1 MGFINSK
8 FFLDV
13 ISSSPNEHKVKGW
26 EQVKN
31 DEETTDWNKLIS
43 WKLIE
48 QPKYEYRPF
57 VKLFRIAFATVS
69 HPITFLFINI
79 FIAVIIQNGE
89 NDEGY
94 ESLANGISGV
104 YAMLLSLMF
113 TQQQTRY
120 KDSHEHYDA
129 LCGDIKAFAVWLAC
143 LSRDHVKYNY
153 KKDATEAKQD
163 LVQVENKKVDD
174 TFEKMRMIL
183 AVLAPV
189 AKHVIRYANSE
200 NDILQLGEKPDPR
213 RLDDKY
219 RLVRQE
225 QMCCR
230 TTFIETSKLKLFCKD
245 CKEEKRPFVRS
256 YLFLRTSKENNSR
269 HIQWSNFQK
278 KNYSYEQYL
287 LDKENMTSDDLYK
300 KYSLYDF
307 YSWGSPGQSCDLK
320 RELYGKVAD
329 IYEKTETNLF
339 ETLMQCLLDYVNEM
353 NELSLGIED
362 GNERDLITKWN
373 HIYGS
378 YGKLMSFNTY
388 AQPLIIRVVLVI
400 SLFCYT
406 YLIRI
411 WKLKE
416 SVWMTIFT
424 VLPIL
429 LLWIMTNLLYSPFKK
444 RTFFLVQNVSRVG
457 RDTQREVNNIISQR
471 KYYDLRDIYR
481 RSKLKFIEKDS
492 DVEKS
497 VPQQV
502 DKIRVIG
509 LSKNDQPNTPNP
521 KRRNNAGS
529 TRTVKRKTAV
539 NTNPTQVFNID
550 F

>member
-13 ISSSPNEHKVKGW
+13 VNSFPNQHMVKGW

-31 DEETTDWNKLIS
+31 DEETTDWNQLVS

-48 QPKYEYRPF
+48 QPKYEYIPL
-57 VKLFRIAFATVS
+57 VKLFRTAFAIIS

-79 FIAVIIQNGE
+79 LIAVIVSEGDK
-89 NDEGY
+89 NDQY
-94 ESLANGISGV
+94 EDLAGSVSAV

-113 TQQQTRY
+113 TQQHARY
-120 KDSHEHYDA
+120 KQSHQLYDA

-153 KKDATEAKQD
+153 NKDASEAKQD
-163 LVQVENKKVDD
+163 LVQVKNKKVDD

-189 AKHVIRYANSE
+189 AKRVIRYANSE
-200 NDILQLGEKPDPR
+200 NDVLQLGDKPDPQ

-219 RLVRQE
+219 RLIRQE

-245 CKEEKRPFVRS
+245 CKQEKRPFVRRC
-256 YLFLRTSKENNSR
+256 LFLRPSKENDSR

-278 KNYSYEQYL
+278 KNYSYQQYL
-287 LDKENMTSDDLYK
+287 EDKEKMTSNDLYK

-353 NELSLGIED
+353 NELGLGIED
-362 GNERDLITKWN
+362 GNERDLIIKWN

-378 YGKLMSFNTY
+378 YGTLMSFNTY
-388 AQPLIIRVVLVI
+388 AQPLIIRVVLVF
-400 SLFCYT
+400 SFFCYT

-411 WKLKE
+411 WKFDY
-416 SVWMTIFT
+416 SVWVTILM
-424 VLPIL
+424 VLPFI

-481 RSKLKFIEKDS
+481 RSKLKFIKKDS

-497 VPQQV
+497 VPQEV
-502 DKIRVIG
+502 DKIRVVG
-509 LSKNDQPNTPNP
+509 LSKNDQRNTPNP
-521 KRRNNAGS
+521 KRRKDSRSNS
-529 TRTVKRKTAV
+529 RRIVKQKA
-539 NTNPTQVFNID
+539 NPLFNID